1 MRGVTEPR
9 PGVVQTF
16 GDMEW
21 TDSAPDHGAGVG
33 DPAAPTGPGVPRLI
47 TDRGFEPGDDRRR
60 VEAYQRR
67 WQMPLDLL
75 ALVTLW
81 FVVVPPSIITS
92 NRAADIVLLCLRG
105 ILSLIYATDIAIRT
119 FLAPRHA
126 YYLRHNLLSVA
137 TVVFPFLRVLF
148 SLRLLRS
155 VFQRGSLGRFILAA
169 GLMFLN
175 LTTIVYFF
183 ERHDPHGNIKTF
195 GNALWWAVVTLT
207 TVGYGDYTPV
217 TWQGR
222 SAAVLLM
229 FVGFGVLATITAQ
242 ISSAFI
248 DQAARARA
256 REGGPDADGAG
267 AGDQL
272 AALTEQ
278 IARLEERLGGASPA
292 PGGD

>member
-1 MRGVTEPR
+1 MNEP
-9 PGVVQTF
+9 GLTAL
-16 GDMEW
+16 DNE
-21 TDSAPDHGAGVG
+21 GAHHLLLGS
-33 DPAAPTGPGVPRLI
+33 
-47 TDRGFEPGDDRRR
+47 GFRPGDDRSR

-67 WQMPLDLL
+67 WQVPLDLL

-81 FVVVPPSIITS
+81 FIVVPPGVITT
-92 NRAADIVLLCLRG
+92 NHKIYVLLLILRVA
-105 ILSLIYATDIAIRT
+105 LSVIYAVDIMIRSI
-119 FLAPRHA
+119 LAPHHV

-137 TVVFPFLRVLF
+137 TVFLPFLRVSF

-155 VFQRGSLGRFILAA
+155 IFQRGSLGRFVLAA

-175 LTTIVYFF
+175 LTAVVYFY
-183 ERHDPHGNIKTF
+183 ERRAPHGNIRTV

-222 SAAVLLM
+222 LAAALLM

-256 REGGPDADGAG
+256 KQQGAVGPAG
-267 AGDQL
+267 NGDSEQL
-272 AALTEQ
+272 NAIAAQL
-278 IARLEERLGGASPA
+278 ARLEERLGSSP
-292 PGGD
+292 PS

>member
-1 MRGVTEPR
+1 MNESGMTALDDEGAHRLFRG
-9 PGVVQTF
+9 
-16 GDMEW
+16 
-21 TDSAPDHGAGVG
+21 S
-33 DPAAPTGPGVPRLI
+33 
-47 TDRGFEPGDDRRR
+47 GFRPGDDRSR

-67 WQMPLDLL
+67 WQVPLDLL
-75 ALVTLW
+75 ALLTLW
-81 FVVVPPSIITS
+81 FIVVPPGVITS
-92 NRAADIVLLCLRG
+92 NHDIYVLLLVLRVA
-105 ILSLIYATDIAIRT
+105 LSVIYAVDITIRSI
-119 FLAPRHA
+119 LAPHHV

-137 TVVFPFLRVLF
+137 TVFIPFLRVSF

-155 VFQRGSLGRFILAA
+155 IFQRGSLRRFVLAA

-175 LTTIVYFF
+175 LTAVVYFY
-183 ERHDPHGNIKTF
+183 ERRAPHGNIKTV

-222 SAAVLLM
+222 LAAALLM

-256 REGGPDADGAG
+256 SQQGAAPAGNGDRE
-267 AGDQL
+267 QL
-272 AALTEQ
+272 NAIAAQL
-278 IARLEERLGGASPA
+278 ARLEERLGSTP
-292 PGGD
+292 PS

>member
-1 MRGVTEPR
+1 MS
-9 PGVVQTF
+9 
-16 GDMEW
+16 D
-21 TDSAPDHGAGVG
+21 
-33 DPAAPTGPGVPRLI
+33 PTGPMVPGVGRLI
-47 TDRGFEPGDDRRR
+47 AEQGFEPGDDHRR

-67 WQMPLDLL
+67 WQMPLDVL

-81 FVVVPPSIITS
+81 FVVVPPSSISDDHTF
-92 NRAADIVLLCLRG
+92 DVVLLCLRG
-105 ILSLIYATDIAIRT
+105 ALSLVYATDLTIRT
-119 FLAPRHA
+119 VLAPRHA

-155 VFQRGSLGRFILAA
+155 VFQRGSLGRFVLAA

-183 ERHDPHGNIKTF
+183 ERHAPDGNIKTV

-222 SAAVLLM
+222 LAAVLLM
-229 FVGFGVLATITAQ
+229 FVGFSVLATITAQ
-242 ISSAFI
+242 ISSSFI
-248 DQAARARA
+248 DQAARTRA
-256 REGGPDADGAG
+256 RERPGTAAVDGT
-267 AGDQL
+267 GDQL

-278 IARLEERLGGASPA
+278 IARLEERLGGASPT
-292 PGGD
+292 PGTD